1 MKNMKKGWKD
11 ITLRMAIEIDQLGEM
26 DDEIDLTIN
35 QMAIIRD
42 TTIDEIEKL
51 NPIELIEFV
60 KEYDFMSTFPEP
72 KQIKTFKKNK
82 LRFGMTELTEL
93 KLAQMVDIEEYYSD
107 GFLKNAHK
115 ILSVLYLRTKS
126 YNFVNKKYTLED
138 YKQDSDR
145 ENMFLDMDMD
155 FIWSNLLFFW
165 TTAKIYMKDLEDYS
179 VERVKILRGEMTNL
193 INED

>member
-11 ITLRMAIEIDQLGEM
+11 LTLRQAIEIDQLGDM
-26 DDEIDLTIN
+26 DEIDLTIN

-60 KEYDFMSTFPEP
+60 KEYDFMGTFPEP

-126 YNFVNKKYTLED
+126 YNFINKKYTLED
-138 YKQDSDR
+138 YKQDTDR

-165 TTAKIYMKDLEDYS
+165 TIGKIYMKDLEDYS
-179 VERVKILRGEMTNL
+179 VERVKILRGEMTDL
-193 INED
+193 MNED

>member
-1 MKNMKKGWKD
+1 MKGWSD
-11 ITLRMAIEIDQLGEM
+11 LTLRQAIEIDQLGEM
-26 DDEIDLTIN
+26 DEIDLTIN

-51 NPIELIEFV
+51 NPIELINFV

-82 LRFGMTELTEL
+82 VRFGMTELTEL

-115 ILSVLYLRTKS
+115 ILAVLYQPTKS
-126 YNFVNKKYTLED
+126 YNFITKKYTLED
-138 YKQDSDR
+138 YKQDTDR
-145 ENMFLDMDMD
+145 ENMFLDMDMN
-155 FIWSNLLFFW
+155 FVWSNLLFFW
-165 TTAKIYMKDLEDYS
+165 TTAAIYMKDLEGCS
-179 VERVKILRGEMTNL
+179 VERVKTLRQEMTDL
-193 INED
+193 MNED

>member
-1 MKNMKKGWKD
+1 MKNIKKGWKD
-11 ITLRMAIEIDQLGEM
+11 LTLRQAIEIDQLGDM
-26 DDEIDLTIN
+26 DEIDLTIN

-60 KEYDFMSTFPEP
+60 KEYDFMGTFPEP

-126 YNFVNKKYTLED
+126 YNFINKKYTLED
-138 YKQDSDR
+138 YKQDTDR

-165 TTAKIYMKDLEDYS
+165 TIAKIYMKDLEDYS
-179 VERVKILRGEMTNL
+179 VERVKILRGEMTDL
-193 INED
+193 MNED

>member
-1 MKNMKKGWKD
+1 MKKGWRD
-11 ITLRMAIEIDQLGEM
+11 LTLRQAIEIDQLG
-26 DDEIDLTIN
+26 DLDEIDLTIN

-51 NPIELIEFV
+51 NPSELIEFV

-72 KQIKTFKKNK
+72 KEIKTFKKDGK
-82 LRFGMTELTEL
+82 RFGITKLTEL
-93 KLAQMVDIEEYYSD
+93 KLAQMVDIEEYYGD

-115 ILSVLYLRTKS
+115 ILAVLYLPTKF
-126 YNFVNKKYTLED
+126 YNIITKKYKLED
-138 YKQDSDR
+138 YKQDTDR
-145 ENMFLDMDMD
+145 ERMFLDMDMD

-165 TTAKIYMKDLEDYS
+165 TIGKIYMKDLEDYS
-179 VERVKILRGEMTNL
+179 VEKVKILRGEMTNL

>member
-1 MKNMKKGWKD
+1 MKNIKKGWKD
-11 ITLRMAIEIDQLGEM
+11 LTLRQAIEIDQLGDM
-26 DDEIDLTIN
+26 DEIDLTIN

-60 KEYDFMSTFPEP
+60 KEYDFMGTFPEP

-82 LRFGMTELTEL
+82 MRFGMTELTEL
-93 KLAQMVDIEEYYSD
+93 KLAQMVDIEEYYGD

-115 ILSVLYLRTKS
+115 ILAVLYQPVKS
-126 YNFVNKKYTLED
+126 YNFITKKYTLED
-138 YKQDSDR
+138 YKQDTDR
-145 ENMFLDMDMD
+145 ENMFLDMDMN

-165 TTAKIYMKDLEDYS
+165 TIAAIYMKDLEGCS
-179 VERVKILRGEMTNL
+179 VERVKTLRQEMTDL
-193 INED
+193 MNED